1 MVKIPDSD
9 ILENTVKYLDFY
21 NTIQN
26 IPFTI
31 EKFFTKSLSKMLEQ
45 EKVKYPRQVNIP
57 PPIYSMLQGNV
68 VPARTFTIEK
78 PIEGPYGPMWFG
90 DSGQDVRLVTG
101 YKNGDSRFIG
111 DYRIGDTNPHG
122 ILAGST
128 GQGKSVTL
136 NAYIYGMC
144 YMYAP

>member
-1 MVKIPDSD
+1 MTGVQTCA
-9 ILENTVKYLDFY
+9 L
-21 NTIQN
+21 
-26 IPFTI
+26 
-31 EKFFTKSLSKMLEQ
+31 
-45 EKVKYPRQVNIP
+45 
-57 PPIYSMLQGNV
+57 PI
-68 VPARTFTIEK
+68 
-78 PIEGPYGPMWFG
+78 W
-90 DSGQDVRLVTG
+90 
-101 YKNGDSRFIG
+101 DSRFIG